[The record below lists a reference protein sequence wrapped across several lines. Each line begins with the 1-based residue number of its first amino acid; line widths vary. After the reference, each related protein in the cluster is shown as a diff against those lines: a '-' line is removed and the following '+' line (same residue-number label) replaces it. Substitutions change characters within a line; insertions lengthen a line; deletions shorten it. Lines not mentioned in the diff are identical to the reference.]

1 MNSDFQIINIKDIF
15 YPLESIYTSWLFLI
29 VIFSTLSKNILRK
42 LIVSKFI
49 RALGKGVRSSYTM
62 YNVSESYND
71 DHIYLDVWYQYVTIS
86 CNH

>member
-71 DHIYLDVWYQYVTIS
+71 DHIYLDV
-86 CNH
+86 